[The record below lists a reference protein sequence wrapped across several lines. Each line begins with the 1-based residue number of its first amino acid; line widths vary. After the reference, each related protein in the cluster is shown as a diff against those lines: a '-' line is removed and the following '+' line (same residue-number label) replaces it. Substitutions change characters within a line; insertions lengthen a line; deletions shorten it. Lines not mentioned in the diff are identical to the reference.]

1 MDNLNRKIKEL
12 RVALGLTQSQFAEK
26 LKLTQSNLSAIEG
39 GKREVNLNVVM
50 NIKEAFRIDIEDF
63 LYKEIS
69 QIDIHRY
76 DKDINRIM
84 EGIKQD
90 HRIEKGIYQNDKERM
105 QALHERFTKKILEKY
120 QLEEI
125 EDFINDFWV
134 VEMLCSGQ
142 DKYLLINSTK
152 EAFAL
157 FHNKLITK
165 KELLL
170 RYKEAIRQEKELF
183 EILQPYYETLVII
196 AEKIYKFEYGDI
208 NIDDLETLP

>member
-1 MDNLNRKIKEL
+1 MNDLNKKIKEL

-50 NIKEAFRIDIEDF
+50 NIKEAFKIDIEDF
-63 LYKEIS
+63 LYKKIS
-69 QIDIHRY
+69 QIDIY
-76 DKDINRIM
+76 KQNNDINRIM

-125 EDFINDFWV
+125 KDFINDFWI
-134 VEMLCSGQ
+134 VEMVCSGQ
-142 DKYLLINSTK
+142 NKHLLINSTK

-183 EILQPYYETLVII
+183 EILQPYYETLVIL

-208 NIDDLETLP
+208 DIDD